1 MQWSRL
7 EVSSWVFLWA
17 KWLFYVEYADLEMI
31 KSSDSMRTIKGL
43 TSILYWIQKK
53 AQLVFYFLLHYFL
66 QVSRELFMGIIIV
79 VASIPSLLLLCNL
92 HFSRGLYS
100 FYFWSFLL
108 LKIQFEFY
116 IWHSSH
122 TVRCLTQCVLQK
134 HTESC
139 KEKLKTSS
147 TLRSNSQLRRF
158 VTLGIGVRRW

>member
-1 MQWSRL
+1 MQWSGL
-7 EVSSWVFLWA
+7 EVSSWV
-17 KWLFYVEYADLEMI
+17 LFGPSGFFHVKYADLEMI
-31 KSSDSMRTIKGL
+31 ESSDSMRTF
-43 TSILYWIQKK
+43 LYWMIQKK